1 MTKERFIRWQNRTI
15 EQMGYAVN
23 LILGLA
29 VATLG
34 FSHNLLSSSPEFT
47 PIDFAKFCFT
57 SSLFSTVTLI
67 ILGIW
72 CVITRLE
79 DFRITK
85 DVARAEERASPT
97 GQNGPRSKM
106 NNLGK
111 RTWILFRWQWRTFGL
126 AVSLLSL
133 SFVVHFNETLL

>member
-1 MTKERFIRWQNRTI
+1 MTKERFIRWQTRTI
-15 EQMGYAVN
+15 EQLGYAVN

-34 FSHNLLSSSPEFT
+34 FSLNLLSSSTKFA

-57 SSLFSTVTLI
+57 YSLFITVTSI

-79 DFRITK
+79 DFRIKK
-85 DVARAEERASPT
+85 DVARAEEKESPPELT
-97 GQNGPRSKM
+97 DLRGKM

-111 RTWILFRWQWRTFGL
+111 RTWILFRWQLRTFGL

-133 SFVVHFNETLL
+133 SFLVHFNETLL